1 MSNLDLA
8 SHPTAL
14 DAAILEKVVLGGDLS
29 GLNAAQRLLY
39 YRQVCSSLGLNP
51 LTRPFSYLH
60 LNGKLV
66 LYATKD
72 CTDQLRTVKNISI
85 GKPEL
90 TDMGEFV
97 SVTVLATNDKGRTDS
112 DIGVVMKTD
121 MQKNIANV
129 MKKAVT
135 QAKRRVTLSICGLG
149 MLDESEV
156 PDVPGAR
163 IVPVDADTG
172 EVVDGTAPAPGEYI
186 TGDAEDKLAED
197 AEKAGLIGRIEAGRD
212 RLKMSAA
219 EFVTLTENMCG
230 VPQLERAELGDLQRM
245 LAELVKRY
253 QAQPRAAKK

>member
-1 MSNLDLA
+1 MSTLELT
-8 SHPTAL
+8 HPTAV
-14 DAAILEKVVLGGDLS
+14 DAEMLEKVVLGGDLS
-29 GLNAAQRLLY
+29 GLNPRQRLLY

-51 LTRPFSYLH
+51 LTRPFSYLN
-60 LNGKLV
+60 LSGKLV

-97 SVTVLATNDKGRTDS
+97 AVTVLATNDKGRTDS

-156 PDVPGAR
+156 PDVPGAKV
-163 IVPVDADTG
+163 VPVDAETG
-172 EVVDGTAPAPGEYI
+172 EVMEPASETVPPPPKPES
-186 TGDAEDKLAED
+186 DKDL
-197 AEKAGLIGRIEAGRD
+197 LIGRIEAGMEQ
-212 RLKMSAA
+212 LKMTAA
-219 EFVTLTENMCG
+219 KRVEFVEKAAG
-230 VPQLERAELGDLQRM
+230 VSRLEDAEQGDLQTM
-245 LAELVKRY
+245 LAELVRRFKAE
-253 QAQPRAAKK
+253 AQQGKK